1 MRFCFNFALLKQN
14 HGEMAFDNFS
24 ITVKGK
30 KIEFTRPQV
39 MGILNVT
46 PDSFYAGS
54 RMETDDA
61 LISNR
66 VRQMLEEGVDI
77 IDIGAYS
84 TRHNADDVPQEEEY
98 RRLSVGLS
106 IIRRLAGDILVSV
119 DTFRADIAERCVRNY
134 GVQIINDV
142 SGGTLDAAM
151 FDTVARLEVPYI
163 LMHMR
168 GTPATMQSLT
178 EYADVTRDVIAD
190 LSAKVE
196 ALRSRGARD
205 IIIDPGFGFS
215 KTVDQN
221 YEMMARLSE
230 FKAMGLPL
238 LVGISRK
245 SMIFRTLD
253 TDARHS
259 LNGTTV
265 LNTVSLMGGAQI
277 LRVHDVCV
285 CVEAVK
291 IMGKMLGYDY

>member
-1 MRFCFNFALLKQN
+1 MTFNK
-14 HGEMAFDNFS
+14 FS

-30 KIEFTRPQV
+30 SYEFRRPQV

-46 PDSFYAGS
+46 PDSFYSGS
-54 RMETDDA
+54 RMATDVS
-61 LISNR
+61 LISSR
-66 VRQMLEEGVDI
+66 IRQMLEEGVDM

-84 TRHNADDVPQEEEY
+84 TRRNADEVTPEEEY
-98 RRLSVGLS
+98 RRLSVGLDAIRS
-106 IIRRLAGDILVSV
+106 IAGDILVSV
-119 DTFRADIAERCVRNY
+119 DTFRAEIAERCVKNY

-178 EYADVTRDVIAD
+178 EYTDVTDDVIAD
-190 LSAKVE
+190 LTAKAD
-196 ALRSRGARD
+196 ALRNRGVKD

-221 YEMMARLSE
+221 YEMMARLDE
-230 FKAMGLPL
+230 FNKMGLPL

-245 SMIFRTLD
+245 SMIFRTLG
-253 TDARHS
+253 TDAQHS

-265 LNTVSLMGGAQI
+265 LNTVSLMGGAHI
-277 LRVHDVCV
+277 LRVHDVKE
-285 CVEAVK
+285 CVETVK
-291 IMGKMLGYDY
+291 IMGKMLGYKY

>member
-1 MRFCFNFALLKQN
+1 MTFNK
-14 HGEMAFDNFS
+14 FS

-30 KIEFTRPQV
+30 SYEFRRPQV

-46 PDSFYAGS
+46 PDSFYSGS
-54 RMETDDA
+54 RMATDVS
-61 LISNR
+61 LISSR
-66 VRQMLEEGVDI
+66 IRQMLEEGVDM

-84 TRHNADDVPQEEEY
+84 TRRNADEVTPEEEY
-98 RRLSVGLS
+98 RRLSVGLDAIRS
-106 IIRRLAGDILVSV
+106 IAGDILVSV
-119 DTFRADIAERCVRNY
+119 DTFRADIAERCVKNY

-178 EYADVTRDVIAD
+178 EYTDVTDGVIAD
-190 LSAKVE
+190 LTAKAD
-196 ALRSRGARD
+196 ALRNRGVKD

-221 YEMMARLSE
+221 YEMMARLDE
-230 FKAMGLPL
+230 FKKMGLPL

-245 SMIFRTLD
+245 SMIFRTLG
-253 TDARHS
+253 TDAQHS

-265 LNTVSLMGGAQI
+265 LNTVSLMGGAHI
-277 LRVHDVCV
+277 LRVHDVKE
-285 CVEAVK
+285 CVETVK
-291 IMGKMLGYDY
+291 IMGKMLGYEY

>member
-1 MRFCFNFALLKQN
+1 MTFNK
-14 HGEMAFDNFS
+14 FS

-30 KIEFTRPQV
+30 SYEFRRPQV

-46 PDSFYAGS
+46 PDSFYSGS
-54 RMETDDA
+54 RMATDEA
-61 LISNR
+61 MIAGR
-66 VRQMLEEGVDI
+66 VSQMIDEGVDI

-84 TRHNADDVPQEEEY
+84 TRPNADDVAPEEEY
-98 RRLSVGLS
+98 RRLSVGLDAIRS
-106 IIRRLAGDILVSV
+106 IAGDILVSV
-119 DTFRADIAERCVRNY
+119 DTFRAEIAERCVKNY

-178 EYADVTRDVIAD
+178 EYTDVTDDVIAD
-190 LSAKVE
+190 LTAKAD
-196 ALRSRGARD
+196 ALRNRGVKD

-221 YEMMARLSE
+221 YEMMARLDE
-230 FKAMGLPL
+230 FKKMGLPL

-245 SMIFRTLD
+245 SMIFRTLG
-253 TDARHS
+253 TDAQHS

-265 LNTVSLMGGAQI
+265 LNTVSLMGGAHI
-277 LRVHDVCV
+277 LRVHDVKE
-285 CVEAVK
+285 CVETVK
-291 IMGKMLGYDY
+291 IMGKMLGYEY

>member
-84 TRHNADDVPQEEEY
+84 TRQNADDVPQEEEY

-119 DTFRADIAERCVRNY
+119 DTFRADIAERCVCNY

-151 FDTVARLEVPYI
+151 FDTVARLRVPYI

-196 ALRSRGARD
+196 ALRSSGASD